1 MAYPGGKNGSG
12 VYQKIINQ
20 IPPHRVFISAFLGHC
35 AITRYK
41 KPAPV
46 SIGIDS
52 DGDVVKYWTDLIAEN
67 SDVAGVT
74 VIHGD
79 AISFLKSYDFQG
91 DEFVYADP
99 PYLMETRKSKRRL
112 YNAEYGDMD
121 QHAELLDVLGSLPC
135 RVALSGYQ
143 SALYSSVLA
152 TWRTISYNTITR
164 GGTVAREWLWMNYPE
179 PATLHD
185 YRYLGET
192 YREREKITRQKRRWH
207 ARLKKMTPLQRYAL
221 LSSIAELGETAGN
234 LSSPDSTM

>member
-35 AITRYK
+35 AIMRYK

-52 DGDVVKYWTDLIAEN
+52 DGGVVKHWADLIATN

-79 AISFLKSYDFQG
+79 AISFLKSYNFQG

-99 PYLMETRKSKRRL
+99 PYLMETRKSKRKL
-112 YNAEYGDMD
+112 YNAEYGDRD
-121 QHAELLDVLGSLPC
+121 QHEELLKVLKSLPC
-135 RVALSGYQ
+135 MVALSGYQ
-143 SALYSSVLA
+143 SSLYSSVLA

-164 GGTVAREWLWMNYPE
+164 GGTVAREWLWMNYLE
-179 PATLHD
+179 PKALHD

-192 YREREKITRQKRRWH
+192 YREREKIARQKRRWH
-207 ARLKKMTPLQRYAL
+207 ARLKRMTPLQRFAL
-221 LSSIAELGETAGN
+221 LSSIAELGEPAVSTN
-234 LSSPDSTM
+234 LAM